1 MSTLNLIDQ
10 LEQTV
15 ADQALEIA
23 ALKAQQCVGNE
34 RGHDT
39 KGSRKALGAINAK
52 LRAKV
57 GMLERE
63 VTRLNASRVP
73 EGCAI
78 VARDWLK
85 HIYRDLDS
93 CQKVIWANMP
103 GCDPSYYEDAQ
114 ARLAEI
120 DALLSGGEV

>member
-63 VTRLNASRVP
+63 VTRLNASRVSVEP
-73 EGCAI
+73 AHSDVI
-78 VARDWLK
+78 VPRELLK
-85 HIYRDLDS
+85 LIDEAMCDFLGEDDPLLGDL
-93 CQKVIWANMP
+93 
-103 GCDPSYYEDAQ
+103 
-114 ARLAEI
+114 R
-120 DALLSGGEV
+120 ALLAGGEV